1 MLTAKVPDAKARHHA
16 PTAVLA
22 CDAGTKRIEAG
33 QLPANTDLL
42 VTNPAL
48 QLMAALMDLPSPSVK
63 AARYITK
70 N

>member
-1 MLTAKVPDAKARHHA
+1 M
-16 PTAVLA
+16 
-22 CDAGTKRIEAG
+22 RIEAG
-33 QLPANTDLL
+33 QLPADTDLL

-70 N
+70 KN

>member
-1 MLTAKVPDAKARHHA
+1 VLT
-16 PTAVLA
+16 
-22 CDAGTKRIEAG
+22 CDAATKTTETTYRAGDLFTMRIEAG
-33 QLPANTDLL
+33 QLPADTDLL

-63 AARYITK
+63 AARYITI